1 MIVKEMKR
9 MALCLFLLLFA
20 GSVWSAAKEDRT
32 EQRVDSV
39 LRLMTLSEKIGQ
51 MNQVSSKEDPTGQL
65 TECSNE
71 EELIRSGQVGSM
83 LNVVG
88 VERTR
93 HLQEIAVND
102 TRLHIPLIFA
112 LDVVH
117 GYKTISPVPLAESCS
132 WDMDLIEKSARVAAE
147 EATASG
153 IQWTFAPM
161 VDIARDPRWG
171 RVMEGSGED
180 PYLGSAIAKARVRG
194 FQGTDLSAYNTMA
207 ACAKHFVGYGAA
219 EGGRDYNTVDISK
232 QRLREL
238 YLPPFSAAAD
248 AGVATFMNS
257 FNEVMGVPATGS
269 TYLVRDI
276 LKGEWNFPGV
286 VVSDWGSVAELI
298 PHGVA
303 EDKCDAAQLA
313 VTAGCDM
320 DMEGYCYVSSLEKLV
335 REGVVS
341 ESLIDDAVRRILR
354 LKFDLGLFDDP
365 YRYCDAEREKAEIL
379 SAEHRKVVREMACKS
394 IVLLENREGILPLDN
409 RCKNIG
415 IVGPLA
421 DNPDDMLGSWCAR
434 GDGKDAIGIL
444 QGIKQAVGKGVR
456 IRYAKGCEIEGDDRS
471 GFSEAVQVAEN
482 SDVVI
487 VCVGENRFMSGEAAS
502 RTRLT
507 LPGVQRELLKAIKE
521 TGKPIVLLLSNG
533 RPLVLDWE
541 KENIG
546 TIVECWQLGSEA
558 GNAIADVLFGKYN
571 PSGKLTMSFPYN
583 EGQIPVYYNAKSTGR
598 PYVPNVRYV
607 TRYLD
612 CPNVSLYSFGY
623 GLSYTRFEYGEL
635 KLDKDTMFPGEKLRI
650 DVSVANVGNYDGE
663 ETVQLYIRDVC
674 SKITRPEKELKGF
687 KKVFLKKGERTD
699 ISFEL
704 SLADFEYVLAD
715 GSRESDPGL
724 FEVFVGGNPDDVK
737 KAEFILVQGDK

>member
-571 PSGKLTMSFPYN
+571 PSGKLTMSFLYN

-704 SLADFEYVLAD
+704 SLADLEYVLAD

>member
-471 GFSEAVQVAEN
+471 VFSEAVQVAEN

-704 SLADFEYVLAD
+704 SLADLEYVLAD

>member
-704 SLADFEYVLAD
+704 SLADLEYVLAD

-724 FEVFVGGNPDDVK
+724 SEVFVGGNPDDVK

>member
-20 GSVWSAAKEDRT
+20 GSVWSAAKGDRT

-180 PYLGSAIAKARVRG
+180 PYLGSVIAKARVRG

-444 QGIKQAVGKGVR
+444 QGIKQTVGKGVR

-612 CPNVSLYSFGY
+612 CPNEPLYSFGY

-635 KLDKDTMFPGEKLRI
+635 KLDKDTMVPGEKLRI

-704 SLADFEYVLAD
+704 SLSDLEYVLAD

-724 FEVFVGGNPDDVK
+724 FEVFVGGNPDEVK

>member
-507 LPGVQRELLKAIKE
+507 LLGVQRELLKAIKE

-704 SLADFEYVLAD
+704 SLADLEYVLAD

>member
-1 MIVKEMKR
+1 
-9 MALCLFLLLFA
+9 
-20 GSVWSAAKEDRT
+20 
-32 EQRVDSV
+32 
-39 LRLMTLSEKIGQ
+39 
-51 MNQVSSKEDPTGQL
+51 
-65 TECSNE
+65 
-71 EELIRSGQVGSM
+71 
-83 LNVVG
+83 
-88 VERTR
+88 
-93 HLQEIAVND
+93 
-102 TRLHIPLIFA
+102 
-112 LDVVH
+112 
-117 GYKTISPVPLAESCS
+117 
-132 WDMDLIEKSARVAAE
+132 
-147 EATASG
+147 
-153 IQWTFAPM
+153 
-161 VDIARDPRWG
+161 
-171 RVMEGSGED
+171 
-180 PYLGSAIAKARVRG
+180 
-194 FQGTDLSAYNTMA
+194 MA

-704 SLADFEYVLAD
+704 SLADLEYVLAD

-724 FEVFVGGNPDDVK
+724 FEVFVGGNPDVK

>member
-147 EATASG
+147 EATAAG

-704 SLADFEYVLAD
+704 SLADLEYVLAD

>member
-132 WDMDLIEKSARVAAE
+132 WFLDLIEKSARVAAE

-704 SLADFEYVLAD
+704 SLADLEYVLAD

>member
-612 CPNVSLYSFGY
+612 CPNVPLYSFGY

-704 SLADFEYVLAD
+704 SLADLEYVLAD
-715 GSRESDPGL
+715 GSRESDPGS
-724 FEVFVGGNPDDVK
+724 FEVFVGGNPDEVK

>member
-704 SLADFEYVLAD
+704 SLADLEYVLAD

>member
-20 GSVWSAAKEDRT
+20 GSVWSAAKGDRT

-612 CPNVSLYSFGY
+612 CPNVPLYSFGY

-650 DVSVANVGNYDGE
+650 DVSVTNVGNYDGE

-704 SLADFEYVLAD
+704 SLSDLEYVLAD

-724 FEVFVGGNPDDVK
+724 FEVFVGGNPDEVK

>member
-558 GNAIADVLFGKYN
+558 GNVIADVLFGKYN

-704 SLADFEYVLAD
+704 SLADLEYVLAD

>member
-335 REGVVS
+335 LEGVVS

-379 SAEHRKVVREMACKS
+379 SAEHRKVVREMASKS

-704 SLADFEYVLAD
+704 SLADLEYVLAD

>member
-704 SLADFEYVLAD
+704 TLADLEYVLAD

>member
-20 GSVWSAAKEDRT
+20 GSVWSAAKGDRT

-456 IRYAKGCEIEGDDRS
+456 IRYAKGCEIEGDDRR

-612 CPNVSLYSFGY
+612 CPNVPLYSFGY

-650 DVSVANVGNYDGE
+650 DVSVTNVGNYDGE

-704 SLADFEYVLAD
+704 SLSDLEYVLAD

-724 FEVFVGGNPDDVK
+724 FEVFVGGNPDEVK

>member
-1 MIVKEMKR
+1 
-9 MALCLFLLLFA
+9 
-20 GSVWSAAKEDRT
+20 
-32 EQRVDSV
+32 
-39 LRLMTLSEKIGQ
+39 
-51 MNQVSSKEDPTGQL
+51 
-65 TECSNE
+65 
-71 EELIRSGQVGSM
+71 
-83 LNVVG
+83 
-88 VERTR
+88 
-93 HLQEIAVND
+93 
-102 TRLHIPLIFA
+102 
-112 LDVVH
+112 
-117 GYKTISPVPLAESCS
+117 
-132 WDMDLIEKSARVAAE
+132 MDLIEKSARVAAE

-444 QGIKQAVGKGVR
+444 QGIKQTVGKGVR

-612 CPNVSLYSFGY
+612 CPNEPLYSFGY

-635 KLDKDTMFPGEKLRI
+635 KLDKDTMVPGEKLRI

-704 SLADFEYVLAD
+704 SLSDLEYVLAD

-724 FEVFVGGNPDDVK
+724 FEVFVGGNPDEVK

>member
-269 TYLVRDI
+269 TYLGRDI
-276 LKGEWNFPGV
+276 LNGEWNFPGV

-704 SLADFEYVLAD
+704 SLADLEYVLAD

>member
-257 FNEVMGVPATGS
+257 FHEVMGVPATGS

-704 SLADFEYVLAD
+704 SLADLEYVLAD

>member
-153 IQWTFAPM
+153 IQWTFAQM

-704 SLADFEYVLAD
+704 SLADLEYVLAD

>member
-704 SLADFEYVLAD
+704 SLDDLEYVLAD

>member
-32 EQRVDSV
+32 EQS
-39 LRLMTLSEKIGQ
+39 
-51 MNQVSSKEDPTGQL
+51 
-65 TECSNE
+65 SNE

-704 SLADFEYVLAD
+704 SLADLEYVLAD

>member
-20 GSVWSAAKEDRT
+20 GSVWSAAKGDRT

-444 QGIKQAVGKGVR
+444 QGIKQAVGKGVS

-612 CPNVSLYSFGY
+612 CPNVPLYSFGY

-704 SLADFEYVLAD
+704 SLSDLEYVLAD

-724 FEVFVGGNPDDVK
+724 FEVFVGGNPDEVK

>member
-704 SLADFEYVLAD
+704 SLADLEYVLAD
-715 GSRESDPGL
+715 GSRESDPGV
-724 FEVFVGGNPDDVK
+724 FEVFVGGNPEAVK
-737 KAEFILVQGDK
+737 KAELILVQGDK

>member
-88 VERTR
+88 VGRTR

-704 SLADFEYVLAD
+704 SLADLEYVLAD

>member
-219 EGGRDYNTVDISK
+219 VGGRDYNTVDISK

-704 SLADFEYVLAD
+704 SLADLEYVLAD

>member
-612 CPNVSLYSFGY
+612 SPNVSLYSFGY

-704 SLADFEYVLAD
+704 SLADLEYVLAD

>member
-20 GSVWSAAKEDRT
+20 GSVWSAAKGDRT

-612 CPNVSLYSFGY
+612 CLNVPLYSFGY

-650 DVSVANVGNYDGE
+650 DVSVTNVGNYDGE

-704 SLADFEYVLAD
+704 SLSDLEYVLAD

-724 FEVFVGGNPDDVK
+724 FEVFVGGNPDEVK

>member
-1 MIVKEMKR
+1 

-20 GSVWSAAKEDRT
+20 GSVWSAAKGDRT

-521 TGKPIVLLLSNG
+521 TEKPIVLLLSNG

-635 KLDKDTMFPGEKLRI
+635 KLDKDTMFPGEKLRV

-704 SLADFEYVLAD
+704 SLADLEYVLAD

>member
-335 REGVVS
+335 LEGVVS

-415 IVGPLA
+415 IVGLLA

-704 SLADFEYVLAD
+704 SLADLEYVLAD

>member
-117 GYKTISPVPLAESCS
+117 GYKTIPPVPLAESCS

-335 REGVVS
+335 LEGVVS

-704 SLADFEYVLAD
+704 SLADLEYVLAD

>member
-379 SAEHRKVVREMACKS
+379 SAEHRKAVREMACKS

-704 SLADFEYVLAD
+704 SLADLEYVLAD

>member
-612 CPNVSLYSFGY
+612 CPNVPLYSFGY

-704 SLADFEYVLAD
+704 SLSDLEYVLAD
-715 GSRESDPGL
+715 GSRESDPGS
-724 FEVFVGGNPDDVK
+724 FEVFVGGNPDEVK

>member
-335 REGVVS
+335 LEGVVS

-704 SLADFEYVLAD
+704 SLADLE
-715 GSRESDPGL
+715 
-724 FEVFVGGNPDDVK
+724 
-737 KAEFILVQGDK
+737 

>member
-132 WDMDLIEKSARVAAE
+132 WDMDLIEKSSRVAAE

-704 SLADFEYVLAD
+704 SLADLEYVLAD

>member
-153 IQWTFAPM
+153 IQWTFDPM

-704 SLADFEYVLAD
+704 SLADLEYVLAD

>member
-704 SLADFEYVLAD
+704 SLADLEYVLAD
-715 GSRESDPGL
+715 GSREWDPGL

>member
-612 CPNVSLYSFGY
+612 
-623 GLSYTRFEYGEL
+623 
-635 KLDKDTMFPGEKLRI
+635 
-650 DVSVANVGNYDGE
+650 
-663 ETVQLYIRDVC
+663 
-674 SKITRPEKELKGF
+674 
-687 KKVFLKKGERTD
+687 
-699 ISFEL
+699 
-704 SLADFEYVLAD
+704 
-715 GSRESDPGL
+715 
-724 FEVFVGGNPDDVK
+724 
-737 KAEFILVQGDK
+737 

>member
-335 REGVVS
+335 LEGVVS

-704 SLADFEYVLAD
+704 SLADLEYVLAD

>member
-219 EGGRDYNTVDISK
+219 EGGQDYNTVDISK

-704 SLADFEYVLAD
+704 SLADLEYVLAD